1 MSRSHLERGPRLEL
15 QHKPPEK
22 QTNETTQ
29 PNKTT
34 KPKKGMMMLTLVLNV
49 DYVSKRQVRSF
60 HPATLARGAEWK
72 SLDWRANWW
81 MELFCGNETWKGN
94 CKFVYH
100 ALLCRILYNIL
111 GVFKVLLWGLLKHSG
126 VSWCGWCQGQ
136 EGMKCY
142 VGLWKGDYLICK
154 TQMVAKNFLAA

>member
-100 ALLCRILYNIL
+100 ALLCHILYN
-111 GVFKVLLWGLLKHSG
+111 VLVGFQCLVLRTFDYEARWRASMWMAPGPRGDGMLCWTLK
-126 VSWCGWCQGQ
+126 
-136 EGMKCY
+136 KR
-142 VGLWKGDYLICK
+142 
-154 TQMVAKNFLAA
+154 FLAPQVALVVVTV

>member
-72 SLDWRANWW
+72 SLDWSANWW

-100 ALLCRILYNIL
+100 ALLCHISYNIL
-111 GVFKVLLWGLLKHSG
+111 LVFVMRTFEAQWRASSWMAPGPRGDGMLCWTLKKRLFDLQNSNG
-126 VSWCGWCQGQ
+126 
-136 EGMKCY
+136 
-142 VGLWKGDYLICK
+142 
-154 TQMVAKNFLAA
+154 T